1 MDARA
6 PIERA
11 KDAITQNPL
20 LPVLLQSSDAIAV
33 FLGEQL
39 VIANEVFNSL
49 TSSGKPTT
57 PVFEKTIAAG
67 ELRLKVVGLREKTD
81 LEQQLAKVVLHDRL
95 MSVGTLAAGV
105 AHEINNPLSYVI
117 GNLSF
122 LSEEAP
128 VLFAGRPDVQEALD
142 EAREGAERVRT
153 IVRDLQSFSRADHQT
168 SRSVDARRVVELS
181 INMVWIEI
189 RHRARLVRDLQEV
202 PPVEASEA
210 LLGQVFLSLLLNAAQ
225 ALPEGG
231 AEKHQV
237 RVGTRAEGDQVIVE
251 ISDTGPGL
259 SEEGRRRLFDPFSAT
274 GVGVSIAN
282 TIVRELGG
290 ELRADEA
297 PGGGT
302 VYRMSLPRAAQ
313 KKARSASNPSAVQG
327 TASGRGRVLVI
338 DDEPL
343 IATSLRRALRDH
355 DVTVVSS
362 GRMAID
368 MLEKD
373 AAFDLVFCDLMMPEL
388 TGMDVYEWL
397 RDARPGMEERVV
409 FMSGG
414 AFTQRAGEF
423 LEVVPNMR
431 FEKPFELDKVRAFV
445 RDYLSGSTSGAASG
459 AIDSRPR

>member
-1 MDARA
+1 MNARA
-6 PIERA
+6 PDERA
-11 KDAITQNPL
+11 KEVIARNPL
-20 LPVLLQSSDAIAV
+20 LPVLLQSADAVAV
-33 FLGEQL
+33 FYGEQ
-39 VIANEVFNSL
+39 VIAANAAYATLVG
-49 TSSGKPTT
+49 SGAPHIV
-57 PVFEKTIAAG
+57 VFEKSFFDDG
-67 ELRLKVVGLREKTD
+67 LELKAVALREKSD
-81 LEQQLAKVVLHDRL
+81 LAQKLAKVVLHDRL

-122 LSEEAP
+122 LAEEAP
-128 VLFAGRPDVQEALD
+128 VLFAGRPDIQEALD
-142 EAREGAERVRT
+142 EAREGAERVRQ
-153 IVRDLQSFSRADHQT
+153 IVRDLQSFGRADHQT

-225 ALPEGG
+225 SLPEGG
-231 AEKHQV
+231 AEKHQI
-237 RVGTRAEGDQVIVE
+237 RVATRAEGDQVLVE
-251 ISDTGPGL
+251 ISDTGPPL
-259 SEEGRRRLFDPFSAT
+259 SEAKRARLFDPFSAS

-282 TIVRELGG
+282 TIVGELGG
-290 ELRADEA
+290 TLRADEA

-302 VYRMSLPRAAQ
+302 IYTLSLPRAVE
-313 KKARSASNPSAVQG
+313 KHARPISSPSGPVQQI
-327 TASGRGRVLVI
+327 TGRGRVLVI
-338 DDEPL
+338 DDELL
-343 IATSLRRALRDH
+343 IATSLKRALRDH

-362 GRMAID
+362 GRMAIE

-388 TGMDVYEWL
+388 TGMDVYDWL

-431 FEKPFELDKVRAFV
+431 FEKPFELDKVRVFV
-445 RDYLSGSTSGAASG
+445 RDYLNGSATA
-459 AIDSRPR
+459 RPQVR